1 MALPRAW
8 HSLSLGSGF
17 LFAEFVTLSE
27 PLLEVLKIK
36 DFLKQFVEADM
47 VRPRSSKN
55 EDLAEDRRGSTTP
68 HVKKEEDL
76 ATAQFRG
83 ATMPRLCKTAFVAC
97 ARVKPSIT
105 PVGRSLRECSSP
117 TRATQAAQIPGR
129 TVTVATELAG
139 TKNILQN
146 SVQRW
151 HNASQISWT

>member
-55 EDLAEDRRGSTTP
+55 EDLAEDRRGSTTT

-83 ATMPRLCKTAFVAC
+83 ATMPRLCKTAFCCLRPSQAIHHSSRQVAE
-97 ARVKPSIT
+97 RVLKRPHER
-105 PVGRSLRECSSP
+105 PRRPRYREE
-117 TRATQAAQIPGR
+117 Q
-129 TVTVATELAG
+129 
-139 TKNILQN
+139 
-146 SVQRW
+146 
-151 HNASQISWT
+151 